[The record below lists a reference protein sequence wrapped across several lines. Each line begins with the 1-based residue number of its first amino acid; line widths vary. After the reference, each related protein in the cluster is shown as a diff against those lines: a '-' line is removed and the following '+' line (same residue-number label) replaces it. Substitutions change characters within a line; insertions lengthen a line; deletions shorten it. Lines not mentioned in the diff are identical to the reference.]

1 MKKIFTAFLLT
12 IIAITFS
19 GCGPIGAKSM
29 TLSVIYAAIVILSL
43 LLFVGYCILIKE
55 KLIWFYL
62 LFGAVAV
69 VNTGY
74 LAISIATT
82 LEGALMANRIAYLG
96 SVLLPLSML
105 MIIMHTCRLKT
116 PKPVMLMLVTVS
128 LFVFLVA
135 ASPGILDIYYS
146 NVDIEIINGVAI
158 LQKEYGPWHPL
169 YLVYLVGYFTS
180 MIAVISYAAAKKK
193 LTTTSNAIFLLASV
207 LINIAIWLAEQLVRI
222 DFEILS
228 VSYIFTEVFL
238 ITFYMMIQE
247 NSSQAVAEN
256 PSVPVQQ
263 PVAVQETTSLP
274 SDPELLHVFAES
286 IALLTATEHKV
297 YDLYVSGKS
306 TAEVLEELGISQ
318 NTLKY
323 HNRNIYGK
331 LGVSSRKQLIELALK
346 LKTNK

>member
-1 MKKIFTAFLLT
+1 MS
-12 IIAITFS
+12 FS

-29 TLSVIYAAIVILSL
+29 TLSVIYAAIVVLSL

-82 LEGALMANRIAYLG
+82 LEGALMANRISYLG

-105 MIIMHTCRLKT
+105 MIIMHTCKLKT
-116 PKPVMLMLVTVS
+116 PKPVILMLVTVS

-180 MIAVISYAAAKKK
+180 MIAVISYAAVKKK
-193 LTTTSNAIFLLASV
+193 LSTTSNAIFLLVSV

-228 VSYIFTEVFL
+228 ISYIFTEVFL
-238 ITFYMMIQE
+238 IALYMTIQE
-247 NSSQAVAEN
+247 SSTQSTNEVSPA
-256 PSVPVQQ
+256 PIQQ
-263 PVAVQETTSLP
+263 PTLVQETVSVP
-274 SDPELLHVFAES
+274 SDEELLGIFKDNIS
-286 IALLTATEHKV
+286 LLTATEHKV
-297 YDLYVSGKS
+297 YDLYVAGKS
-306 TAEVLEELGISQ
+306 TAEVLEDLGISQ

-331 LGVSSRKQLIELALK
+331 LGVSSRKQLIERAVALK
-346 LKTNK
+346 SRKE